1 MTASKV
7 FWICLTAASFAFL
20 GGVASGALSTSTALS
35 CRIVGQTED
44 QHPPPP
50 AGDQFDEGPVL
61 ARLPVTQLYPV
72 RFIF

>member
-1 MTASKV
+1 MKPVAV
-7 FWICLTAASFAFL
+7 FWLCLTSAAVAFL
-20 GGVASGALSTSTALS
+20 IGVILSAYTNTH
-35 CRIVGQTED
+35 RIAQADD

-61 ARLPVTQLYPV
+61 VRLPSASASNI

>member
-1 MTASKV
+1 MRPVAV
-7 FWICLTAASFAFL
+7 FWACLTAAAFAFL
-20 GGVASGALSTSTALS
+20 IGVVLTIYATNQRVTQAD
-35 CRIVGQTED
+35 D

-61 ARLPVTQLYPV
+61 ARLPVHQRSPV

>member
-1 MTASKV
+1 MRPLSV
-7 FWICLTAASFAFL
+7 FWLCLTAAAFAFL
-20 GGVASGALSTSTALS
+20 IGVVLTIYATNHRVAKAD
-35 CRIVGQTED
+35 D

-61 ARLPVTQLYPV
+61 ARLPAANLAPV

>member
-1 MTASKV
+1 MRPLTV
-7 FWICLTAASFAFL
+7 FWACLTSAAFAFL
-20 GGVASGALSTSTALS
+20 IGVILAGYATNHRVTQAD
-35 CRIVGQTED
+35 D

-61 ARLPVTQLYPV
+61 TRMPSASPTQP

>member
-1 MTASKV
+1 MRPTAV
-7 FWICLTAASFAFL
+7 VWLCLTAAAFAFL
-20 GGVASGALSTSTALS
+20 IGVVLTIYATNQRVTQAD
-35 CRIVGQTED
+35 D

-61 ARLPVTQLYPV
+61 ARVPVTQLYPV

>member
-1 MTASKV
+1 MKHTTV
-7 FWICLTAASFAFL
+7 FWLCLTSAAFAFL
-20 GGVASGALSTSTALS
+20 FGVILAGYATNHRVTQAD
-35 CRIVGQTED
+35 D

-61 ARLPVTQLYPV
+61 ARLPAAHLSPV

>member
-1 MTASKV
+1 MRPLTV
-7 FWICLTAASFAFL
+7 FWACLTSAAFAFL
-20 GGVASGALSTSTALS
+20 IGVILAGYANTNRVSQAD
-35 CRIVGQTED
+35 D

-61 ARLPVTQLYPV
+61 ARLPAPQLSPV

>member
-1 MTASKV
+1 MRPTAV
-7 FWICLTAASFAFL
+7 VWLCLTAAAFAFL
-20 GGVASGALSTSTALS
+20 IGVVLTIYATNHRVTQAD
-35 CRIVGQTED
+35 D

-61 ARLPVTQLYPV
+61 ARLPAAHLAPV

>member
-1 MTASKV
+1 MKPLTV
-7 FWICLTAASFAFL
+7 FWACLTSAAFAFL
-20 GGVASGALSTSTALS
+20 MGVVLTIYATNLRVSQA
-35 CRIVGQTED
+35 ED

-61 ARLPVTQLYPV
+61 VRLPGASTSTT

>member
-1 MTASKV
+1 MKHTNV
-7 FWICLTAASFAFL
+7 FWACLTAAAFAFL
-20 GGVASGALSTSTALS
+20 IGVVLTIYATNHRVAQAD
-35 CRIVGQTED
+35 D

-61 ARLPVTQLYPV
+61 ARLPAPQLYPV

>member
-1 MTASKV
+1 MKPLTV
-7 FWICLTAASFAFL
+7 FWACLTSAAFAFL
-20 GGVASGALSTSTALS
+20 IGVILAGYATNN
-35 CRIVGQTED
+35 RISQADD

-61 ARLPVTQLYPV
+61 ARLPATHLAPV